1 MNKFFVF
8 RMNNNVK
15 AHLASYPSLTSLYAS
30 SLKYF
35 SVGFLFSFN
44 VLTLVVFLFS
54 IRESLF
60 STFSSLLTSMLSF
73 IISEALL
80 FITYFW
86 GIFHF
91 TLSPYPLYS
100 EGIILTSSRMLIL
113 TITFILASASC
124 MTACVQFLIDKGMS
138 FKISNIVCIIFITGE
153 CFATLQVTEYLHLSY
168 NINDAMI
175 TTLFYL
181 VTGLHFMH
189 VVVGLLFLSIYFIR
203 LTDVYNVY
211 NNVQSVFGTS
221 YVVLNQSDQITLL
234 YWHFVEIVWLF
245 IKFLFYTE

>member
-1 MNKFFVF
+1 
-8 RMNNNVK
+8 
-15 AHLASYPSLTSLYAS
+15 
-30 SLKYF
+30 
-35 SVGFLFSFN
+35 
-44 VLTLVVFLFS
+44 
-54 IRESLF
+54 
-60 STFSSLLTSMLSF
+60 MLSF

-100 EGIILTSSRMLIL
+100 EGIVLTSSRMLIL

-153 CFATLQVTEYLHLSY
+153 CFASLQITEYLHLSY

-175 TTLFYL
+175 TTVFYL

-203 LTDVYNVY
+203 LIEVYNVY
-211 NNVQSVFGTS
+211 NNIQSVFSTS
-221 YVVLNQSDQITLL
+221 YIVLNQSDQITLL